1 MPCPAWSISPKH
13 CKTGSLLRKQK
24 GTVCSACYAC
34 KGHYMYPNVQSV
46 QEKRLQA
53 IKHPDWVEAM
63 VVLIRASGTAYFRWF
78 DSGDIQNPLHFLKI
92 ILIAMRMPEVKFW
105 LPTHEKK
112 LVSTSSLPIPDNL
125 TIRVT
130 NPLIDPKV
138 YEKRFPTQ
146 SEVRTTMDGTGFLCP
161 ASWGPIKHC
170 GSCRACWDK
179 TVPLITYRRH

>member
-1 MPCPAWSISPKH
+1 MLSVLCVQGTLHVSKRAIGTRKEAASNQAPWLGWSYGCINPSFWYCILP
-13 CKTGSLLRKQK
+13 
-24 GTVCSACYAC
+24 
-34 KGHYMYPNVQSV
+34 
-46 QEKRLQA
+46 
-53 IKHPDWVEAM
+53 M
-63 VVLIRASGTAYFRWF
+63 VWFR
-78 DSGDIQNPLHFLKI
+78 GYTNPLHFLKI